1 MTTLTAF
8 LLLAQTI
15 LVPALTPSPA
25 SPPTATLGLQGSQ
38 GLREPQTSHQHHHA
52 AVTPTPTPEIRVTI
66 VNATSIPSISL
77 GIGTE
82 RTGGTNKPIA
92 YPDFPQGEWTANKA
106 IATPEVHYVVR
117 STHGGL
123 ATGQTIRFKPVSSQ
137 YLLLT
142 GDLSTRGPAE
152 KLPQV
157 LGDTAPRGGYL
168 PNVQFQ
174 VIPYALVTSD
184 PCHYRI
190 INAMPGK
197 TLLLRS
203 PASENK
209 PAQQIAYLAPGNSV
223 LLVHQP
229 PCVSYEAV
237 IDGHGIPLEIEQ
249 EGAQGNCLIP
259 FFLRDGKPD
268 FVRVFEDP

>member
-1 MTTLTAF
+1 MA
-8 LLLAQTI
+8 A
-15 LVPALTPSPA
+15 PALTPEV
-25 SPPTATLGLQGSQ
+25 
-38 GLREPQTSHQHHHA
+38 R
-52 AVTPTPTPEIRVTI
+52 ITI
-66 VNATSIPSISL
+66 VNATCVPSIAL
-77 GIGTE
+77 GVGLGQGPGAGAINGARGT
-82 RTGGTNKPIA
+82 GATNKPIA
-92 YPDFPQGEWTANKA
+92 YSDFHQGEWTANQT
-106 IATPEVHYVVR
+106 ISTPEVHYIIR
-117 STHGGL
+117 STNGALVG
-123 ATGQTIRFKPVSSQ
+123 TQTIRFQPVSSQ

-157 LGDTAPRGGYL
+157 LGDAAPRGVCL
-168 PNVQFQ
+168 PNVQFH

-197 TLLLRS
+197 TLLLQS

-209 PAQQIAYLAPGNSV
+209 AAQQLAYLAPGNSV

-237 IDGHGIPLEIEQ
+237 IDGQSIPLEIEQ
-249 EGAQGNCLIP
+249 EGAEGNCLIP
-259 FFLRDGKPD
+259 FFLRNGKPN